1 MPARLSCSVF
11 PILIAG
17 SPRPVMEDP
26 LPTGGTLD
34 EAGRIYQEVVDLLL
48 FLSDEIEMGRI
59 PRRND
64 GVGALRMAAGLVALS
79 KKLS

>member
-1 MPARLSCSVF
+1 MA
-11 PILIAG
+11 
-17 SPRPVMEDP
+17 DP
-26 LPTGGTLD
+26 LPTDGTLD
-34 EAGRIYQEVVDLLL
+34 EAGRIYQEVFDLLI

-64 GVGALRMAAGLVALS
+64 GVGALRMAAGLVALT

>member
-1 MPARLSCSVF
+1 MPARLYCSVF

-17 SPRPVMEDP
+17 SPRSVMADP

-34 EAGRIYQEVVDLLL
+34 EAERIYQEIFDLLI

-59 PRRND
+59 PWGND
-64 GVGALRMAAGLVALS
+64 GVGALGMAAGLVALT